1 MKKEKTIK
9 IAESLAE
16 QGFLCSEAVFK
27 ALAESQNIKSKFI
40 PKIATGFAAGVGRS
54 GELCGAI
61 TGAILG
67 LGLKY
72 GRNKPDDP
80 LFGRRPYWYSTEFIH
95 EMQKKQ
101 WKITCKEI
109 LELDLRET
117 EARMIYNQLDHWNTT
132 CREIIKDSTDIAWNI
147 LQRNK

>member
-1 MKKEKTIK
+1 VFF
-9 IAESLAE
+9 LA
-16 QGFLCSEAVFK
+16 LNLL
-27 ALAESQNIKSKFI
+27 ALSFMSI
-40 PKIATGFAAGVGRS
+40 PGMNTLWYSREILFATGFAAGVGRS

-72 GRNKPDDP
+72 GRNKPHQQ
-80 LFGRRPYWYSTEFIH
+80 LFARRPYWYSTEFIH

-109 LELDLRET
+109 LELDISET
-117 EARMIYNQLDHWNTT
+117 EARKIYNQLDHWNTT